1 MVMMMI
7 MQKSGSLLFGLAI
20 NCLLLTVTVVSGRTS
35 RHGTAL
41 HIASKRLSDT
51 AAVGSFTAKSHR
63 NVRAITEPSINK
75 LHIVSRISSRFAQT
89 NIESTILNIG
99 SRDGEATFLVQL
111 PDAAYISNFT
121 MTIAGELYV
130 GVVKEKAKAQEEYED
145 AKKQNKTA
153 GIVGTAPPPPN
164 RNMQV
169 FSVAIN
175 VRANSSAHVV
185 LTYQQLLPRRLGF
198 FELVTSILAK
208 QLVSDFYIRVHVHEP
223 QGIERLHII
232 EPGQATNSVDAL
244 ETVITSDG
252 DSDRVI
258 VYSPSLA
265 TQQRLNDM
273 TGAVRNYVVRYDV
286 EHGYDAGL
294 LQYDGGHFVHF
305 FSPTG
310 LDPLG
315 KTIVFVIDISGSMA
329 GTKMQ
334 QTREAMMAILDQLRT
349 NDRFLLL
356 LFDDHVR
363 FWPSD
368 KIPVP
373 ADENMISSAKGFAL
387 KTLKATG
394 GTDINNGLT
403 TAASLLRGL
412 EQSAPSMILF
422 LTDGHPTSGVTVR
435 DTIVNNV
442 KEIAG
447 SSMSI
452 FSLGFGQNLDFVL
465 LESLAERTGGFARR
479 IYEGIDASVQ
489 LRNFFSEIGTPLL
502 YNVKLSYDDKV
513 VDTTTLTRSAFPQ
526 YFNGSELAVAG
537 KLLTNHRQEWVATV
551 TGMSKSEVRLTKNV
565 NSSASPIDTRGI
577 LEKLY
582 IHMKIKDLLREKLL
596 TDDKAEQT
604 TLDTYIIRLAIE
616 HNLVTPLTSMI
627 IVQLDNEDVVMS
639 STDAAST
646 ESLNSGQPGRAMAN
660 TFSVLVIFAHFIA
673 IIV

>member
-1 MVMMMI
+1 MMI
-7 MQKSGSLLFGLAI
+7 VQKNSSLLVLAFAM
-20 NCLLLTVTVVSGRTS
+20 NCLLLTVASS
-35 RHGTAL
+35 WSPRHGTAL

-51 AAVGSFTAKSHR
+51 AAVGSFIEKNQR
-63 NVRAITEPSINK
+63 KIRAVTEPSINK

-89 NIESTILNIG
+89 NIESTILNVDR
-99 SRDGEATFLVQL
+99 RDGEATFLVQL

-121 MTIAGELYV
+121 MTIGGELYV
-130 GVVKEKAKAQEEYED
+130 GVVKEKAKAQEEYDD
-145 AKKQNKTA
+145 AREQNRTA

-175 VRANSSAHVV
+175 VRANSAAHVV

-198 FELVTSILAK
+198 FELVTSILPK

-223 QGIERLHII
+223 QGIDRLHVI
-232 EPGQATNSVDAL
+232 EPGQASNSVDASD
-244 ETVITSDG
+244 TVITSDG
-252 DSDRVI
+252 DGDRVI
-258 VYSPSLA
+258 VYSPSLS
-265 TQQRLNDM
+265 TQKRLNDM
-273 TGAVRNYVVRYDV
+273 TGVVRNYVVRYDV

-294 LQYDGGHFVHF
+294 LQYDGAHFVHF
-305 FSPTG
+305 FSPIG

-329 GTKMQ
+329 GNKMK
-334 QTREAMMAILDQLRT
+334 QTREAMMAIFDQLRT

-356 LFDDHVR
+356 LFDDHLR

-368 KIPVP
+368 KIPVA

-387 KTLKATG
+387 ATLKATG
-394 GTDINNGLT
+394 GTDINNALT

-412 EQSAPSMILF
+412 EHSTPSMILF
-422 LTDGHPTSGVTVR
+422 LTDGHPSSGVTVR

-447 SSMSI
+447 NAMSI
-452 FSLGFGQNLDFVL
+452 FSLGFGEHLDYVL

-489 LRNFFSEIGTPLL
+489 LRNLFSEIGTPLL
-502 YNVKLSYDDKV
+502 YDVKLSYDDNA
-513 VDTTTLTRSAFPQ
+513 VDTTTLTRAAFPQ

-537 KLLTNHRQEWVATV
+537 KLLTIHGQEWVATV
-551 TGMSKSEVRLTKNV
+551 TGMSKSEVTLTKHV
-565 NSSASPIDTRGI
+565 NSSAMPVDTKGI

-582 IHMKIKDLLREKLL
+582 IHMKIKDLLREKLM

-604 TLDTYIIRLAIE
+604 ALNTYIIRLAIE
-616 HNLVTPLTSMI
+616 HNLVTPLTSLI
-627 IVQLDNEDVVMS
+627 IVQRDNEDVVLTSTS
-639 STDAAST
+639 SSSK
-646 ESLNSGQPGRAMAN
+646 ESVDLSSGQPRTAMLH
-660 TFSVLVIFAHFIA
+660 TVLILVIFAHFVA
-673 IIV
+673 IVV